1 MYASINGVL
10 RMTAV
15 LQHRHRFATPSR
27 SGRPQTPASPR
38 DITCCVVG
46 FSRGNALGFSA
57 ENETDRACSL
67 GTGDCEPIYVMLRRT
82 TPGTV
87 RKGGSAA
94 QLVRSATF
102 LSSRKTVCSSI

>member
-1 MYASINGVL
+1 MYASIDGVL

-46 FSRGNALGFSA
+46 FSRGNALGFWA
-57 ENETDRACSL
+57 ENETALAPWGRGTVSL
-67 GTGDCEPIYVMLRRT
+67 CDVTTNDARNSPKGWFRRT
-82 TPGTV
+82 I
-87 RKGGSAA
+87 GSK
-94 QLVRSATF
+94 RNISF
-102 LSSRKTVCSSI
+102 